1 MPASYGTLLFVYSK
15 ARWCARESGKGE
27 FLPLPRFRYDRPLMA
42 EAVIEIDGLVKT
54 YRTGLRRREVFA
66 VKKLSLKVNSGSI
79 VAFVGPNG
87 AGKTTTIQTLL
98 GFLKPDAGNV
108 RLFGQPA
115 STSLLGRIGYQPEIF
130 HTYPFYRASEAL
142 RYYGRL
148 SGMASAALDKNIPD
162 LLNRMGL
169 SDAASRKT
177 VTFSKGMTQRL
188 GLAQALLHDPELLIL
203 DEPTSGL
210 DPEGRRLVL
219 DIIREEKARGRTIFL
234 SSHILSDV
242 ERTCDEVFMIRQGEI
257 VFSEHLS
264 AFAGRSQ
271 HWEIEVLEWTAEA
284 KAQLSGLNFTYQ
296 SETADKA
303 VLLCTSEA
311 KRELLRK
318 LTELPVDIA
327 SVQRS
332 RGATLEDT
340 YMKLVGKG

>member
-1 MPASYGTLLFVYSK
+1 
-15 ARWCARESGKGE
+15 
-27 FLPLPRFRYDRPLMA
+27 MA

-66 VKKLSLKVNSGSI
+66 VKKLSLKVAAGSI

-108 RLFGQPA
+108 RLFGQPV
-115 STSLLGRIGYQPEIF
+115 STATLRRIGYQPEIF
-130 HTYPFYRASEAL
+130 HTYPFYKANEVL

-148 SGMASAALDKNIPD
+148 TGMASHDLDQAIPG

-169 SDAASRKT
+169 ADAANRKA
-177 VTFSKGMTQRL
+177 VTFSKGMNQRL

-219 DIIREEKARGRTIFL
+219 EIIREEKARGRTIFL

-257 VFSEHLS
+257 VFAEQLS
-264 AFAGRSQ
+264 AFTAQSQ
-271 HWEIEVLEWTAEA
+271 QWEIEVLAWTPEA
-284 KAQLSGLNFTYQ
+284 KTQLEGLSFSFL
-296 SETADKA
+296 SESADRA
-303 VLLCTSEA
+303 VLLCNSDA
-311 KRELLRK
+311 KRELLHR
-318 LTELPVDIA
+318 LTELPVEVG
-327 SVQRS
+327 SMQRS

-340 YMKLVGKG
+340 YMKHVGRG

>member
-1 MPASYGTLLFVYSK
+1 
-15 ARWCARESGKGE
+15 
-27 FLPLPRFRYDRPLMA
+27 
-42 EAVIEIDGLVKT
+42 
-54 YRTGLRRREVFA
+54 
-66 VKKLSLKVNSGSI
+66 VNSGSI

-98 GFLKPDAGNV
+98 GFLQPDAGIV
-108 RLFGQPA
+108 RLFGQPVNTA
-115 STSLLGRIGYQPEIF
+115 LLRRIGYQPEIF
-130 HTYPFYRASEAL
+130 HTYPFYRAGEAL

-148 SGMASAALDKNIPD
+148 TGMSNSDLDQAIPN
-162 LLNRMGL
+162 LLGRMGL
-169 SDAASRKT
+169 AEAANRKV

-203 DEPTSGL
+203 DEPASGL

-219 DIIREEKARGRTIFL
+219 EIIREEKARGRTIFL

-257 VFSEHLS
+257 VFSAHLS
-264 AFAGRSQ
+264 VFAGQ
-271 HWEIEVLEWTAEA
+271 TEHWEIEVLEWTPEARAE
-284 KAQLSGLNFTYQ
+284 LNGLNFTYQ
-296 SETADKA
+296 AETAGKA

-318 LTELPVDIA
+318 LTELPVDIG

-332 RGATLEDT
+332 RGATLEET
-340 YMKLVGKG
+340 YMKHVGRE